1 MDSSSANAAPFSPS
15 ASFNPEDMQGSA
27 KGGTAGEVRH
37 PYYAPYFPYTTML
50 LIASIGSL
58 CYFIFFALVYT
69 KTKRKEKPIT
79 KT

>member
-50 LIASIGSL
+50 LIASIG
-58 CYFIFFALVYT
+58 IQIGI
-69 KTKRKEKPIT
+69 KIT
-79 KT
+79 TVTTIINKN